1 MTATPDTP
9 PPAPGAAA
17 PGAAGRR
24 AQAVVAALA
33 RAGRDEVWIS
43 RVPDDELQAAA
54 AGVDARVAAGEPCPL
69 AGLAFAVKDNIDVAG
84 WPTTAGCPA
93 FGSTPDTDAP
103 AVRALLDAGALFVGK
118 TNLDQFATGLV
129 GTRSPYGA
137 VRNAFSP
144 AHISGGSSSGS
155 AVAVALGLVDVALGT
170 DTAGSGRVPAA
181 LNGIVGFKATRGVVS
196 AAGVVPACRSFD
208 CVTVFAPDV
217 EQAERAVAVIGA
229 FDPGDPG
236 SRPAPADAPLGL
248 PARPVVA
255 HPSLE
260 ALDDLDP
267 DRTALYRQALET
279 LAAGG
284 CRLVEIDLEPFL
296 AAGALLYRGGFV
308 AERHAA
314 VGSWVDA
321 HPDEVDPVVG
331 SIITDAGSL
340 TATALAADGERLA
353 VLARR
358 AGQALVE
365 AGADSLVLP
374 TAPFHPTIAE
384 VAADPVG
391 VNARIGRYT
400 TFANLLDMCAVAVPA
415 GRVGGLPFG
424 VSLIG
429 PAWSDRV
436 QADLARMLEGSAP
449 LAGERDPGAQARFP
463 GVRLAVAGAHLSGQ
477 PLNHQLTDRGG
488 RLVASTTTSADYR
501 MVALATTPP
510 KPGLVRV
517 APSGAGVDLP
527 VGVSRPVGVSLP
539 VEVWELP
546 PAGFAAV
553 VAGLP
558 APMVIGSVGLAD
570 GTHVAG
576 FLCEPVAVEGA
587 EDITASGGWLAYLAG
602 RAPADSAPAD
612 AASAAGGG
620 LAGV

>member
-1 MTATPDTP
+1 VTSEPTTATATATSTTATSTTP
-9 PPAPGAAA
+9 AAPTTPAGSTGSSPTGRSAAA
-17 PGAAGRR
+17 RAEAVLAA
-24 AQAVVAALA
+24 VA
-33 RAGRDEVWIS
+33 RTQRDEVWIC
-43 RVPDDELQAAA
+43 RVPDDEMIAAA
-54 AGVDARVAAGEPCPL
+54 AGVDARVAAGESCPL

-93 FGSTPDTDAP
+93 YAFTAEHDAP
-103 AVRALLDAGALFVGK
+103 AVRALLEAGALFVGK

-137 VRNAFSP
+137 VRNAVSP

-155 AVAVALGLVDVALGT
+155 AVAVALGVVDVAIGT

-181 LNGIVGFKATRGVVS
+181 LNGIVGFKATRGLVS
-196 AAGVVPACRSFD
+196 ATGVVPACRSFD
-208 CVTVFAPDV
+208 CVTVFAADV
-217 EQAERAVAVIGA
+217 DLAERAIAVIGA
-229 FDPGDPG
+229 FDPSDPE
-236 SRPAPADAPLGL
+236 SRLAPTDAPLGL

-255 HPSLE
+255 HPPLGS
-260 ALDDLDP
+260 LDDLDP
-267 DRTALYRQALET
+267 ERMALYEQALDT

-284 CRLVEIDLEPFL
+284 CRLVEIDTEPFL

-314 VGSWVDA
+314 VGAWVDA
-321 HPDEVDPVVG
+321 HPDDVDPVVG
-331 SIITDAGSL
+331 PIITAAGSL

-353 VLARR
+353 VLAR
-358 AGQALVE
+358 QAALALAE
-365 AGADSLVLP
+365 AGAHSLVLP

-415 GRVGGLPFG
+415 GLAAGLPFG

-436 QADLARMLEGSAP
+436 QADLARMLEGRPP
-449 LAGERDPGAQARFP
+449 LAGRRPSPAEARFP
-463 GVRLAVAGAHLSGQ
+463 AVRLAVAGAHLSGQ

-488 RLVASTTTSADYR
+488 RMVASTTTSADYR

-517 APSGAGVDLP
+517 ASSGGTA
-527 VGVSRPVGVSLP
+527 LP

-553 VAGLP
+553 VANLP

-570 GTHVAG
+570 GTQVPG
-576 FLCEPVAVEGA
+576 FLCEPLAVEGA
-587 EDITASGGWLAYLAG
+587 EDITAYGGWLAYLSG
-602 RAPADSAPAD
+602 GPA
-612 AASAAGGG
+612 
-620 LAGV
+620 